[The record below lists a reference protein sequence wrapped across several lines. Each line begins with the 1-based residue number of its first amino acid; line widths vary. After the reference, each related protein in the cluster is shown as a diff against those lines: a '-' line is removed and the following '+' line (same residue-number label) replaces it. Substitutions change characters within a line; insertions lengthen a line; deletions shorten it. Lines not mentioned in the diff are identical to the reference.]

1 MKFKIRARKISYETY
16 EVEAD
21 SAVDAV
27 LEFRDGNGGPILNSE
42 DIAEIDYTDVYR
54 GNKIVL
60 RNPHFMWR
68 GGSSK
73 WLQKKNQPE

>member
-1 MKFKIRARKISYETY
+1 LKFKIRARKISYQTY
-16 EVEAD
+16 EVEAT

-27 LEFRDGNGGPILNSE
+27 CEFNDGNGELVYDSE

-54 GNKIVL
+54 GDKIVL
-60 RNPHFMWR
+60 RNPQFTWR

-73 WLQKKNQPE
+73 WPRKKSQPE